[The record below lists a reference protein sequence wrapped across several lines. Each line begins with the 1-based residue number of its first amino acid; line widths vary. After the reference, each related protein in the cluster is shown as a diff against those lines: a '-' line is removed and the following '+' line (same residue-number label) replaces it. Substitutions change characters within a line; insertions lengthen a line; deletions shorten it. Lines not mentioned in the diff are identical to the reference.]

1 MYKKIISL
9 FICFFVLHTFFA
21 NTPSLNPNPKKITI
35 YWDSSL
41 SMKDKDLS
49 KEIEF
54 LDNYFNNVKDVVI
67 EFISFSNTIGIDKS
81 FQVSNSDWSSLK
93 DVILGISYDGL
104 AFFENTDRVNG
115 SDINFLF
122 TDGFEVLDKLEL
134 RKEIPTYIVN
144 TSKNANHNLLKEK
157 SFDTKGNYI
166 DLTEMSINESL
177 GLLDLESGTIVLN
190 KQSNSPGNKIDRG
203 EETGHIITGEV
214 SGVIYSADGVLSG
227 AVIMV
232 KGGSIGTTTSDS
244 GEFSLKSKLG
254 DILEITYLGMQTK
267 ELIVEKLSGND
278 ILMLHKNNDLDE
290 VVIVGTGA
298 VEEAEEKVYTAN
310 GKVDS
315 KKLGYTVT
323 TIGEDEFSEAPVT
336 VTDATRGKLL
346 TTTQGQNDDIS
357 QAIFRGVNSV
367 LMNQYPLIVIDGSP
381 MERNSSV
388 AGTSTNKMTDYINP
402 DNVASI
408 TILRGLA
415 ATNRYGSEGNRG
427 VILITTK
434 NAVPGEE
441 SKKPYNR
448 ALVRDNDYN
457 ENLTAINTSI
467 KEKYIDDLK
476 KHTGVKDQYNFY
488 LDQRNKY
495 ISDFQYF
502 ANVSDYFSQLGYR
515 ELSSKILTN
524 ILENNSNE
532 IETLLF
538 VAYKAEEKR
547 NFILA
552 ERIYKRIIELKP
564 KEAQGYRD
572 LALIYEKTGNYNKA
586 LNIYLNIQNN
596 KFNDVNFSGLRKNIN
611 NEMRR
616 LILKHKNDLIL
627 TGVSNE
633 YFSHVNYDARIV
645 FDYNNRDAEF
655 EFQFV
660 NPQKKFFT
668 WSHTKE
674 MNASRIY
681 DEKNQ
686 GFNSEEFLLISAE
699 KGEWLINI
707 ESNIKNNKTPVV
719 VKYTVF
725 KNYGKANETQQSKVL
740 LLNNIKGKHTLG
752 KIRI

>member
-1 MYKKIISL
+1 MFKKTFSL
-9 FICFFVLHTFFA
+9 IICFFVLHTFFA
-21 NTPSLNPNPKKITI
+21 NTLSLNPSPKKITI

-54 LDNYFNNVKDVVI
+54 LDNYFSNVKDVVV
-67 EFISFSNTIGIDKS
+67 EFISFSNTIGIDRS
-81 FQVSNSDWSSLK
+81 FQISNSDWSSLK
-93 DVILGISYDGL
+93 KIILKISYDGL
-104 AFFENTDRVNG
+104 AFYENTDRING
-115 SDINFLF
+115 SDINLFF
-122 TDGFEVLDKLEL
+122 TDGFEVLDKL
-134 RKEIPTYIVN
+134 KINKQIPTYIIN
-144 TSKNANHNLLKEK
+144 SSKKANHTLLKEQ
-157 SFDTKGNYI
+157 SFNSKGNYI
-166 DLTEMSINESL
+166 NLNEISIADGLALLNIRETNLVLIDKSDVKNERSVGENSQDQENGNL
-177 GLLDLESGTIVLN
+177 ASGIIYNSQGVLIGAEIILKNSPRGTITDEN
-190 KQSNSPGNKIDRG
+190 GRFSIEAKI
-203 EETGHIITGEV
+203 
-214 SGVIYSADGVLSG
+214 
-227 AVIMV
+227 
-232 KGGSIGTTTSDS
+232 
-244 GEFSLKSKLG
+244 G
-254 DILEITYLGMQTK
+254 DVLEIRYLGMQIK
-267 ELIVEKLSGND
+267 EVIIEKLTGND
-278 ILMLHKNNDLDE
+278 ILLLNESNDLDE
-290 VVIVGTGA
+290 VVIKGVGA
-298 VEEAEEKVYTAN
+298 VEEEKVNTGY

-323 TIGEDEFSEAPVT
+323 SIDEDEFSQDPVT
-336 VTDATRGKLL
+336 VSDATRGKMLA
-346 TTTQGQNDDIS
+346 TTHGQNDDIS

-388 AGTSTNKMTDYINP
+388 AGTTTNKMTDYINP
-402 DNVASI
+402 NNVASI

-441 SKKPYNR
+441 SKKPYDR

-457 ENLTAINTSI
+457 ENLTAINTSV

-476 KHTGVKDQYNFY
+476 KHKGIEDQYNFY

-495 ISDFQYF
+495 ISDFKYF

-524 ILENNSNE
+524 ILENKSNE

-547 NFILA
+547 DFILA

-586 LNIYLNIQNN
+586 LHIYLNIQNN
-596 KFNDVNFSGLRKNIN
+596 KFVDVNFSGLRKNIN

-616 LILKHKNDLIL
+616 LILKHKKDLIL

-633 YFSHVNYDARIV
+633 YFNHVNYDARIV

-686 GFNSEEFLLISAE
+686 GFNTEEFLLIGAE

-707 ESNIKNNKTPVV
+707 ESNIKNNKAPVV

-725 KNYGKANETQQSKVL
+725 KNYGKANETQESRVL

-752 KIRI
+752 RIRI